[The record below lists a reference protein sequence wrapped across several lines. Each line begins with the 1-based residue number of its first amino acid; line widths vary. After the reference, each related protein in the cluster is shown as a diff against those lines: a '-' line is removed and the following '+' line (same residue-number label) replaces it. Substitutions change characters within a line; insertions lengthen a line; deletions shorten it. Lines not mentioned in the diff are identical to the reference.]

1 MNKCHQLL
9 GPSVFL
15 LNLIFL
21 RIVVYNQLQFPFL
34 NNIEKFTDVSSLVN
48 NLDNLGGDG
57 TGFSSSWI
65 YVPSIAYYLFFY
77 SNYFPK
83 DDSL

>member
-9 GPSVFL
+9 DPSVFL
-15 LNLIFL
+15 SSLIFL

-34 NNIEKFTDVSSLVN
+34 NHIEKFTDVSSLVN
-48 NLDNLGGDG
+48 NLDNFGGDP
-57 TGFSSSWI
+57 TGFSSSWN
-65 YVPSIAYYLFFY
+65 YVLSMAYYLFFY

-83 DDSL
+83 DD